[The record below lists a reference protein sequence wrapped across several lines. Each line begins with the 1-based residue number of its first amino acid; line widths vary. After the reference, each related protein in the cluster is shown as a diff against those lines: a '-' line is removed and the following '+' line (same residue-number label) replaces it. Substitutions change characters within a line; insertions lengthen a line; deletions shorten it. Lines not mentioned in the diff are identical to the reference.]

1 MHNNIE
7 KKQEVDEDAIQDA
20 INALK
25 SGDMPNIYAACK
37 EFNLTYSTLK
47 FRYEGGLPRK
57 LAHQKE
63 QALSPYLE
71 DEIVKWTIQS
81 DKEGHGRSRSEII
94 DYAELLLESTGKKK
108 NLHYSWFERFKKR
121 HKNIHVVQGRSVSS
135 LRIKTAT
142 PEQIK
147 GFFRKFDLAVRQ
159 HKIPPENIFNY
170 DECGYIMGKSKSS
183 KVVVPS
189 YKKRT
194 YVQSTE
200 GRDSCTV
207 IESINM
213 CGDSLTPTIIFKGGS
228 LRSGWFYDDA
238 PLWFYAT
245 SKNGYTTNRL
255 SCFWLT
261 EVFIPHIEKKNI
273 EGKCMLI
280 MDCHRSHTQKRFQEI
295 CKEHNII
302 PMYLPPHSTHILQ
315 PLDLGVFGPTKTKYK
330 SKLRDLAEL
339 LGTDPVKQ
347 RLFISNYYEARNIKM
362 TKERI
367 IRSWETA
374 GLNPEDPD
382 KVIHSSQVIA
392 EQIANETDKA
402 ETDTTRT
409 PQHDETNSRP
419 PLERWT
425 KKQLIEYVQEDMK
438 FHEQEREKRVAEEA
452 KREFN
457 KRLRTEAEKNKKPEG
472 VSSAI
477 PIDENKGFLHL
488 EGPIKNYLKKP
499 SKKGGRKA
507 LADKTNTVRGKNSY
521 TKCTGN

>member
-1 MHNNIE
+1 MHNKIE

-20 INALK
+20 IDSLK
-25 SGDMPNIYAACK
+25 NGNLRNMYAASK
-37 EFNLTYSTLK
+37 EFNVTYSTLK

-57 LAHQKE
+57 VAHEKE
-63 QALSPYLE
+63 QALSNNLE
-71 DEIVKWTIQS
+71 NEVVQWIIQS
-81 DKEGHGRSRSEII
+81 DREGHGRSRDEII
-94 DYAELLLESTGKKK
+94 DYAELLLARMGKKRI
-108 NLHYSWFERFKKR
+108 LHPSWFERFKKR

-135 LRIKTAT
+135 LRVKAAT

-147 GFFRKFDLAVRQ
+147 RFFRKFDLAVREHQ
-159 HKIPPENIFNY
+159 IALENIYNY

-183 KVVVPS
+183 KVAVPS

-207 IESINM
+207 IESVSM
-213 CGDSLTPTIIFKGGS
+213 SGESLTPTIIFKGGS
-228 LRSGWFYDDA
+228 LRSGWFDDDA
-238 PLWFYAT
+238 PRWFYAT

-255 SCFWLT
+255 SCFWLK
-261 EVFIPHIEKKNI
+261 EVFIPHIKKKKI

-280 MDCHRSHTQKRFQEI
+280 MDCHRSHTQENFQKTCE
-295 CKEHNII
+295 ENNII

-315 PLDLGVFGPTKTKYK
+315 PLDLGVFGPTKSKYK
-330 SKLRDLAEL
+330 SKLRNLAKL

-367 IRSWETA
+367 VRSWETA

-392 EQIANETDKA
+392 EQIANEIEKA
-402 ETDTTRT
+402 EKDTTRT
-409 PQHDETNSRP
+409 TQHNETNTKT

-438 FHEQEREKRVAEEA
+438 FHEHEREKRAAEEA
-452 KREFN
+452 LKDFDNRF
-457 KRLRTEAEKNKKPEG
+457 LAEAEKNKKPEG

-499 SKKGGRKA
+499 SKKGTRKA
-507 LADKTNTVRGKNSY
+507 LADKTNTVNGKNSY
-521 TKCTGN
+521 TKCAGN